1 MRWMRGPSEEV
12 VFAGA
17 DFVRQIGGKRG
28 FKRLPNTTRAF
39 DDLVFAPGSRT
50 VHKGEVIVFQNGEGR
65 MLGVRVD
72 GIRLPNP
79 RTGFPGKLSIHW
91 RVY

>member
-1 MRWMRGPSEEV
+1 MS
-12 VFAGA
+12 
-17 DFVRQIGGKRG
+17 I
-28 FKRLPNTTRAF
+28 T
-39 DDLVFAPGSRT
+39 FAPGSRT
-50 VHKGEVIVFQNGEGR
+50 VHRGEVVVFQNAEGR

-91 RVY
+91 HVY